1 MKKPLPPSTVSMRAP
16 VLKKKLKQKQVVSL
30 LSLLPLGNIEKNG
43 KDAVVYHGTSRSNYQ
58 NSIRDHGLHPIGK
71 GRLGNG
77 FYFTPSFAI
86 AHHYAMEAA
95 DKKKADTPVVLEIL
109 LRNVDQ
115 LKVTLFTESGFRAVV
130 SESTKKMT
138 VQKLPSYH
146 DIPAD
151 IFASYFDKSFW
162 QFIVRDPKIIQ
173 KHFVI
178 RNAIDL

>member
-1 MKKPLPPSTVSMRAP
+1 MDL
-16 VLKKKLKQKQVVSL
+16 L
-30 LSLLPLGNIEKNG
+30 LSEL
-43 KDAVVYHGTSRSNYQ
+43 
-58 NSIRDHGLHPIGK
+58 
-71 GRLGNG
+71 
-77 FYFTPSFAI
+77 FPSFAI

-115 LKVTLFTESGFRAVV
+115 LKVTLYTESGFRAVV

-151 IFASYFDKSFW
+151 IFASYIDKSFW
-162 QFIVRDPKIIQ
+162 QFIVRDPHIIQ

-178 RNAIDL
+178 RNAIYL